1 MKSLTK
7 MLHKGAERNPYIKSV
22 NVCKSKKNSIMG
34 FTFLELI
41 ITLSMIGIMS
51 AIALPS
57 FSNLLANTR
66 VTNTANQLQT
76 TLNMA
81 RNHAVMNHL
90 TIIVCRAANSQLSE
104 CEDEH
109 PSNVNWHH
117 GWMIY
122 QDDNGNNELD
132 EADQLLHVF
141 KNNGPAVVFNQRGRL
156 RFFSDGSSRSA
167 GFYIC
172 AKNSERMRH
181 LYLLYSGRSRVDKTL
196 SEKQRTT
203 CKSHA

>member
-1 MKSLTK
+1 MKSLAKPVRNLIERIQGTESIQGNKVTK
-7 MLHKGAERNPYIKSV
+7 S
-22 NVCKSKKNSIMG
+22 SILG
-34 FTFLELI
+34 FTFLELT
-41 ITLSMIGIMS
+41 ITLSLIGLVS

-57 FSNLLANTR
+57 FGNLLANTR
-66 VTNTANQLQT
+66 LTNTANQLQT
-76 TLNMA
+76 SLQMA
-81 RNHAVMNHL
+81 RNHAIINHL

-122 QDDNGNNELD
+122 QDDNGNNKLD
-132 EADQLLHVF
+132 ASDQLLYVF
-141 KNNGPAVVFNQRGRL
+141 KNNGLAVVFNQRGRL
-156 RFFSDGSSRSA
+156 RFFPDGSSRSA

-172 AKNSERMRH
+172 GKNSEQMRH

-196 SEKQRTT
+196 SEKQRSI
-203 CKSHA
+203 CKSHT